1 MKTTRTVL
9 AAALALGVSSFVLF
23 PFAAAKEVGA
33 HMLRP
38 WEQAQAIVA
47 DTEADLGMGGILS
60 VQYHLGP
67 LEQAL
72 ADARYAYEEAQSG
85 TDAVYILANGQAE
98 VLAGLFAASASG
110 RSAIAV
116 ENPYPFIS
124 MLLGS
129 YYNEIGDPSNA
140 LRALE
145 AVLSLPRPDGRLGDM
160 IPHIMSERGVAL
172 NGLMRWDDALANYDG
187 ALEITPLPPEMK
199 AMLLRGRGFALTEL
213 NRLDE
218 AENSYR
224 DSLVEEPGN
233 PRALHELNYIAHLRA
248 GAHVVQGSI
257 VNSRQVAP

>member
-1 MKTTRTVL
+1 MKTTRMVL
-9 AAALALGVSSFVLF
+9 AAALALGASSFVLF
-23 PFAAAKEVGA
+23 PFALAKEIGA
-33 HMLRP
+33 HTLHR
-38 WEQAQAIVA
+38 WEQAQAIVV
-47 DTEADLGMGGILS
+47 DTQADLEMGGILS

-72 ADARYAYEEAQSG
+72 ADARYAYEEAQFG
-85 TDAVYILANGQAE
+85 ADTVYILANGQAE

-110 RSAIAV
+110 RGAIAV

-145 AVLSLPRPDGRLGDM
+145 AVLSLPRPDGKLGDM

-172 NGLMRWDDALANYDG
+172 NGLMRWDDAVANYDG
-187 ALEITPLPPEMK
+187 ALEITPLPPETK

-218 AENSYR
+218 AESSYR
-224 DSLVEEPGN
+224 DSLVDEPGN

-248 GAHVVQGSI
+248 GARPVPGGLVGA
-257 VNSRQVAP
+257 VP